1 MLSIRPEH
9 APSSRLRD
17 GERQRARRRVSRPP
31 GNGPARTGSQRRPRV
46 VSIRPDVADTT
57 SARFRWSSSGHARGT
72 SVVAAYRDHPATA
85 QRGPTPS
92 DSSEWSRSV
101 GPRLVPRQARRLDQ
115 RYRWSS
121 SGDGERQ
128 RARRC
133 VSRPPRDGSA
143 RANPQR
149 QPRMLSIRPE
159 HAPSSRLRATRPA
172 MSPAGR
178 VAATASASE
187 LVAAYRDHPATAQR
201 EPAPSVGL
209 EWSRPPPAPSSR
221 RRLLDQRVVRH
232 RSGVRGRRRSASR
245 GGGRRGGRPA
255 RGRRRSR
262 TRCARSATAGSPTGA
277 ARPTC
282 G

>member
-1 MLSIRPEH
+1 ME
-9 APSSRLRD
+9 PSQWGRSRD
-17 GERQRARRRVSRPP
+17 GARPP
-31 GNGPARTGSQRRPRV
+31 GSGSAPANSQRQPRV
-46 VSIRPDVADTT
+46 VSIRPEH
-57 SARFRWSSSGHARGT
+57 ARAAPASGRCPQRLRATQPANPPRWSSSGRARGT
-72 SVVAAYRDHPATA
+72 SVAAAMEPSQWGRSRDGARPPGSGSAGA
-85 QRGPTPS
+85 DPQ
-92 DSSEWSRSV
+92 
-101 GPRLVPRQARRLDQ
+101 RRL
-115 RYRWSS
+115 
-121 SGDGERQ
+121 G
-128 RARRC
+128 
-133 VSRPPRDGSA
+133 VV
-143 RANPQR
+143 
-149 QPRMLSIRPE
+149 SIRPE